1 MSSNL
6 ITRSIFLPLLE
17 EVFVETLYRWSKFV
31 DENQLEIWETRLLM
45 ADVAYT
51 AEKQVKRKRWQISSY
66 SPLQEH
72 AEELRAQFGG
82 GVTRVQPGDWQPS
95 SETGSEALLKIR
107 DTLVVTEAG
116 DEAIRASLV
125 DKYPDRIV
133 LSFPPQL
140 AFGTGGHPTTAGCL
154 RFLSDIAKE
163 RAGTEWS
170 LVDLGC
176 GSGILAIAAAKMGA
190 ARVVAVEIDEV
201 ALRYARQNAER
212 HGCSDQI
219 EFLSGD
225 VIPMMSEAALGTFDV
240 VAGNLFSSLLVT
252 LLPVFPAS
260 LAPGGEGVFSGF
272 LTSQTREV
280 AEAAKAG
287 GIPLKDFL
295 RRGKWVASRTTS
307 MSPATTKN
315 D

>member
-1 MSSNL
+1 
-6 ITRSIFLPLLE
+6 
-17 EVFVETLYRWSKFV
+17 
-31 DENQLEIWETRLLM
+31 M

-51 AEKQVKRKRWQISSY
+51 AEKQVKRKRWQLSSY
-66 SPLQEH
+66 SPQQDH
-72 AEELRAQFGG
+72 AEQLRAQFGG

-95 SETGSEALLKIR
+95 SEAESEALLKIR
-107 DTLVVTEAG
+107 DTLLVTEAE
-116 DEAIRASLV
+116 DESIRASLTE
-125 DKYPDRIV
+125 KFPDRII

-163 RAGTEWS
+163 RKGTEWS

-190 ARVVAVEIDEV
+190 TRVVAVEIDEM
-201 ALRYARQNAER
+201 ALGYARQNADR

-219 EFLSGD
+219 EFLAGD
-225 VIPMMSEAALGTFDV
+225 AIPMMSEATLGGVDV

-252 LLPVFPAS
+252 LLPVVPVS
-260 LAPGGEGVFSGF
+260 LAPGGDGVFSGF

-280 AEAAKAG
+280 ADAAKAG
-287 GIPLKDFL
+287 GIPLQDFL
-295 RRGKWVASRTTS
+295 RRGKWVATRTVSMPSTTS
-307 MSPATTKN
+307 QN